1 MSRACLFAVLL
12 QAAVLSLS
20 GSSEARQLQQILP
33 QGADA
38 CNSYVQSSCTL
49 VLEAAE
55 RTDTCSQQNA
65 QQMATDVQN
74 ADKSQVSRRI
84 CLSASTSLI
93 RTISIARAHFVC
105 LLQGVNIAFY
115 GDSIT
120 KLWKDGT
127 PANNGMSDV
136 YAQYF
141 GSHSAAVL
149 GVGGITKVGSLPRI
163 RLKFVTVVLCHG
175 HVTIGD
181 QTGNLWWRLQNGDIF
196 MQHPPQISI
205 VLIGT
210 NDLGAASCSAG
221 MSGVDAA
228 VSGVV
233 SRCVCTTAHVSAD
246 E

>member
-1 MSRACLFAVLL
+1 MSRAFLFAVLL
-12 QAAVLSLS
+12 QAALLRH
-20 GSSEARQLQQILP
+20 GGPAEARQLQQILP

-55 RTDTCSQQNA
+55 RTDACSQENA
-65 QQMATDVQN
+65 QQMAVDVQN
-74 ADKSQVSRRI
+74 ADTSQVRRRI
-84 CLSASTSLI
+84 CLFASTDQNDLYRTSSLWL
-93 RTISIARAHFVC
+93 C

-141 GSHSAAVL
+141 GKHSAAVL
-149 GVGGITKVGSLPRI
+149 GVGGKVGSA
-163 RLKFVTVVLCHG
+163 FVSYPPQVCHG
-175 HVTIGD
+175 RVISSGD
-181 QTGNLWWRLQNGDIF
+181 QTGNLWWRLRNGDIF

-221 MSGVDAA
+221 ESGVDAA

-233 SRCVCTTAHVSAD
+233 SR
-246 E
+246 

>member
-1 MSRACLFAVLL
+1 M
-12 QAAVLSLS
+12 
-20 GSSEARQLQQILP
+20 
-33 QGADA
+33 
-38 CNSYVQSSCTL
+38 
-49 VLEAAE
+49 
-55 RTDTCSQQNA
+55 
-65 QQMATDVQN
+65 
-74 ADKSQVSRRI
+74 
-84 CLSASTSLI
+84 
-93 RTISIARAHFVC
+93 C
-105 LLQGVNIAFY
+105 LLQGVNIAFH

-149 GVGGITKVGSLPRI
+149 GVGGITKVGSAKNCLESASG
-163 RLKFVTVVLCHG
+163 LSCHG
-175 HVTIGD
+175 RVIIIGD

-221 MSGVDAA
+221 ESGVDAA

-233 SRCVCTTAHVSAD
+233 SRCVCTIMS
-246 E
+246 